1 MDTNFEEIFQK
12 IYKWQKKNLKI
23 IFRELKINT
32 RSHNV
37 PTRMVK
43 IKKNNR
49 TKCWWV
55 CTEIGLF
62 MYVGGKIKK
71 SHGRGAVRFL

>member
-49 TKCWWV
+49 TKC
-55 CTEIGLF
+55 
-62 MYVGGKIKK
+62 
-71 SHGRGAVRFL
+71 